1 MSFNRG
7 DPHGIY
13 SQNHQCHVGWFGAVP
28 DSIQCG
34 DCGSECGVC
43 CEERKGNRPSLLKCD
58 EEIRQG
64 IETVRGDVL
73 RVEGDNLLVQRSDG
87 KEMRVHLDETT
98 QMFGYV
104 GPGEHVEAKVN
115 KQRHALSIC
124 LAE

>member
-1 MSFNRG
+1 MASILKIISVTSGGLVLCLTLSNAA
-7 DPHGIY
+7 IA
-13 SQNHQCHVGWFGAVP
+13 AVSAES
-28 DSIQCG
+28 D
-34 DCGSECGVC
+34 
-43 CEERKGNRPSLLKCD
+43 CEERKSNQPNLLKCD

-104 GPGEHVEAKVN
+104 GPREHVEAKVN

>member
-1 MSFNRG
+1 MASIPKIISVTSGGLVLCLTLSNAA
-7 DPHGIY
+7 IA
-13 SQNHQCHVGWFGAVP
+13 AV
-28 DSIQCG
+28 SA
-34 DCGSECGVC
+34 GSD
-43 CEERKGNRPSLLKCD
+43 CEERKGNRANLLKCD
-58 EEIRQG
+58 EEILQG

-87 KEMRVHLDETT
+87 KEVRVHLDETT

-115 KQRHALSIC
+115 KQRHALSIR

>member
-1 MSFNRG
+1 MVPIPKIISVVSG
-7 DPHGIY
+7 GVVLCLTLSSAAIA
-13 SQNHQCHVGWFGAVP
+13 AV
-28 DSIQCG
+28 SAG
-34 DCGSECGVC
+34 SDCD
-43 CEERKGNRPSLLKCD
+43 ERKGNQPNLLKCD

-87 KEMRVHLDETT
+87 KEVRVHLDETT

-104 GPGEHVEAKVN
+104 GPGERVEAKMD
-115 KQRHALSIC
+115 KQGHALSIR